1 MEKLIQQTNHS
12 KSHFASVKT
21 SYFSTKTLKYI
32 LNLVAYIHGHYENL
46 SCLYQTPMNEESN
59 TFTSWQNKNM
69 QKERTNENSDVK
81 IVKL

>member
-1 MEKLIQQTNHS
+1 MTKKIRKMNCTSTIKYMEKLIQQINHS

-59 TFTSWQNKNM
+59 TFTS
-69 QKERTNENSDVK
+69 
-81 IVKL
+81 